1 VSPVKPQRPF
11 DEEERL
17 TTQSQLAVTTMN
29 YLITLD
35 QALRLYDLGNSMVV
49 GTLGDLVEISRR
61 FYQTVGEALSLAVV
75 QNTWFACRRL
85 VRLSYNDYKKAE
97 QLRAIW
103 NGLQV
108 GEMIFPPELDHAGI
122 RAFATHLKKGTT
134 TAETAGQS
142 WGGVVVIAP
151 LSGSEGMGQL
161 DRRPEFLVKAY
172 CALVVLIGA
181 VLEALRTGERPP
193 LLRIR
198 RILQVLADGCQ
209 DHEPLLLGLATRLGA
224 RRGAQAQAA
233 HLANVAVYAVIIARH
248 LRLPRHHVL
257 SLATAAL
264 YHDLPKLGL
273 PEATLSALER
283 PEELGPDEK
292 EQVRQRWRNAI
303 IGLLQAVGASEELL
317 PRLVVIHESLFEF
330 TAPGPL
336 LYPQRPEAGLSLFS
350 KVVAAANALEIC
362 GHARDGSAQ
371 SPHVAMSGV
380 VHGYRQ
386 LVGDPI
392 TLSLLQAAGWYP
404 PGAAVLLENGEVGV
418 VIAPDSRGERPRL
431 RMVRT
436 ATGEPLDGSGEVD
449 LGVDNT
455 RNAVW
460 SLHPSRLGINP
471 IPCLLPRAPAY

>member
-1 VSPVKPQRPF
+1 VSPARPQRPF

-17 TTQSQLAVTTMN
+17 AAQSQLAVTAMGH
-29 YLITLD
+29 LITLE
-35 QALRLYDLGNSMVV
+35 QALRLYDLNNSMVV
-49 GTLGDLVEISRR
+49 GTLSDLLDVGRR
-61 FYQTVGEALSLAVV
+61 FHQLVGEALALALV

-85 VRLSYNDYKKAE
+85 VRMSYNDYKKAE
-97 QLRAIW
+97 QLRAAW
-103 NGLQV
+103 NRLQV
-108 GEMIFPPELDHAGI
+108 GEMIFPPELDIASV
-122 RAFATHLKKGTT
+122 RAFATHLQKGTT
-134 TAETAGQS
+134 TAQSAGQS

-151 LSGSEGMGQL
+151 LSGQQGTGQL
-161 DRRPEFLVKAY
+161 DRRPEFLVKGY

-181 VLEALRTGERPP
+181 LLEALRTGEQPP

-209 DHEPLLLGLATRLGA
+209 DHEPLLLGLATRMSA
-224 RRGAQAQAA
+224 RHGPLAQAA
-233 HLANVAVYAVIIARH
+233 HLAGVALHTLIIARH
-248 LRLPRHHVL
+248 LRLPRHRVL
-257 SLATAAL
+257 GLATAAI

-273 PEATLSALER
+273 PEATLGALER
-283 PEELGPDEK
+283 PAELGPEEK

-303 IGLLQAVGASEELL
+303 IGLLQAMGASEELL

-330 TAPGPL
+330 TAPGPM

-362 GHARDGSAQ
+362 GRTREGQPQ
-371 SPHVAMSGV
+371 SPHLAMSGV

-386 LVGDPI
+386 LVGDAI
-392 TLSLLQAAGWYP
+392 ILSLLQAAGWYP
-404 PGAAVLLENGEVGV
+404 PGAAVLLENGEVGL

-455 RNAVW
+455 RNPVW
-460 SLHPSRLGINP
+460 SLHPSRLGLNP
-471 IPCLLPRAPAY
+471 IPCLLPRPPAY